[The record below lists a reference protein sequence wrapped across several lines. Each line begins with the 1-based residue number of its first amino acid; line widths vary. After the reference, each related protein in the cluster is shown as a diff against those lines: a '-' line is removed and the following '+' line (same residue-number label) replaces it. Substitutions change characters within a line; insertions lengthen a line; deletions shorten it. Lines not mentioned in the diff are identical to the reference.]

1 MPNSK
6 RLKGSGAAKPQ
17 KPNPSHRSK
26 LENARPTPAEVEEQE
41 HPFVQ
46 LARKS
51 WLKSGKKN
59 GPAKVKSDV
68 LKQGLWD
75 VLEREGFQYKSLRLL
90 ESLQTLESYLWPGY
104 TEESSNF
111 HVLLVALIINVKRR
125 EQLETWSIFES
136 RPAEFSSIFRR
147 IISLVLDQTLAT
159 TIRTQL
165 LDFLIYAFQSLDSGI
180 IRKEC
185 APLVSIGIWHTF
197 LPTKPGSNT
206 LMLTHS

>member
-59 GPAKVKSDV
+59 GLAKVKSDV

-90 ESLQTLESYLWPGY
+90 ESLQTLERY
-104 TEESSNF
+104 
-111 HVLLVALIINVKRR
+111 V
-125 EQLETWSIFES
+125 
-136 RPAEFSSIFRR
+136 
-147 IISLVLDQTLAT
+147 SLVLRRSTFNWRTEWTLVTCGLAT
-159 TIRTQL
+159 LR
-165 LDFLIYAFQSLDSGI
+165 S
-180 IRKEC
+180 
-185 APLVSIGIWHTF
+185 PPTF
-197 LPTKPGSNT
+197 MCFWSR
-206 LMLTHS
+206 